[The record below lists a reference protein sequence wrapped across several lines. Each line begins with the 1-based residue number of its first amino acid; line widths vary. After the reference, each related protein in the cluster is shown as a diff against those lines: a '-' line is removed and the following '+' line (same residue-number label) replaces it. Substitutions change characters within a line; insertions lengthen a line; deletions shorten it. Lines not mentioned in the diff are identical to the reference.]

1 MLEEQFI
8 TMGRRIRLRRKELGL
23 TQNRLAELLGIS
35 NNHLSAIENG
45 REKPS
50 LEKFVILC
58 EMLKTTPDF
67 LLLGNLHSCNVS
79 QNISDNL
86 RLCNAED
93 IKLAEQIVELSV
105 SRNQNVWNKDINSS
119 DSNNTPFTPFA
130 ITACYFADSL
140 YNSK

>member
-1 MLEEQFI
+1 MQEEQFI

-23 TQNRLAELLGIS
+23 TQNKLAESLEVS

-50 LEKFVILC
+50 LEKFVQIC
-58 EMLKTTPDF
+58 ELLQTTPDF

-86 RLCNAED
+86 RLCDADD
-93 IKLAEQIVELSV
+93 IKLAGQIVELLV
-105 SRNQNVWNKDINSS
+105 ARNQKFWNKDS
-119 DSNNTPFTPFA
+119 D
-130 ITACYFADSL
+130 
-140 YNSK
+140 

>member
-1 MLEEQFI
+1 MQEEQFI

-23 TQNRLAELLGIS
+23 TQNKLAELLEVS

-58 EMLKTTPDF
+58 KLLKTTPDF
-67 LLLGNLHSCNVS
+67 LLLGTLHSCNVS

-86 RLCNAED
+86 RLCDAED
-93 IKLAEQIVELSV
+93 IKLIGQIVELLV
-105 SRNQNVWNKDINSS
+105 ARNQNFWNKDTDSS
-119 DSNNTPFTPFA
+119 D
-130 ITACYFADSL
+130 
-140 YNSK
+140 

>member
-23 TQNRLAELLGIS
+23 TQNRLAELLEVS

-86 RLCNAED
+86 RLCNTED
-93 IKLAEQIVELSV
+93 IKLAGQIVELLV
-105 SRNQNVWNKDINSS
+105 ARNQNFWNGDISSS
-119 DSNNTPFTPFA
+119 D
-130 ITACYFADSL
+130 
-140 YNSK
+140 

>member
-1 MLEEQFI
+1 MQEEQFI

-23 TQNRLAELLGIS
+23 TQNKLAESLEVS

-50 LEKFVILC
+50 LDKFVQIC
-58 EMLKTTPDF
+58 ELLQTTPDF

-86 RLCNAED
+86 RLCDAED
-93 IKLAEQIVELSV
+93 IKLAGQIVELLV
-105 SRNQNVWNKDINSS
+105 ARNQKFWNKDS
-119 DSNNTPFTPFA
+119 D
-130 ITACYFADSL
+130 
-140 YNSK
+140 

>member
-8 TMGRRIRLRRKELGL
+8 AMGRRIRLRRKELGL
-23 TQNRLAELLGIS
+23 TQYKLAELLEMS

-79 QNISDNL
+79 QNIFDNL
-86 RLCNAED
+86 RLCNEED
-93 IKLAEQIVELSV
+93 IKLAGQIIELLV
-105 SRNQNVWNKDINSS
+105 ARNQNVWNKDTNSS
-119 DSNNTPFTPFA
+119 D
-130 ITACYFADSL
+130 
-140 YNSK
+140 

>member
-1 MLEEQFI
+1 MQKEQFI

-23 TQNRLAELLGIS
+23 TQNKLAELLKVS

-58 EMLKTTPDF
+58 ELLKTTPDF
-67 LLLGNLHSCNVS
+67 LLLGILHSSNVS

-86 RLCNAED
+86 RPCDTED
-93 IKLAEQIVELSV
+93 IKLAEQIVEFWLPAT
-105 SRNQNVWNKDINSS
+105 RIPGTG
-119 DSNNTPFTPFA
+119 TPIPSA
-130 ITACYFADSL
+130 DTAYHIIMEWER
-140 YNSK
+140 K

>member
-1 MLEEQFI
+1 MQEEQFI

-23 TQNRLAELLGIS
+23 TQNKLAELLEIS
-35 NNHLSAIENG
+35 NNHLSSIENG

-58 EMLKTTPDF
+58 ELLKTTPDF

-86 RLCNAED
+86 RLCDTED
-93 IKLAEQIVELSV
+93 IELAGQIVELLV
-105 SRNQNVWNKDINSS
+105 ARNQNFWNRDTDSS
-119 DSNNTPFTPFA
+119 D
-130 ITACYFADSL
+130 
-140 YNSK
+140 